1 MSDQLSNE
9 EREAMIAGD
18 RAGALDADEAAEVAF
33 LAALLADPSTWA
45 EPSAD
50 LEDAVVRAVDDAEPV
65 GDASVTP
72 IAPAAARRRAASPRR
87 RGAWSVAAVAAAVAI
102 ALGVFG
108 VVHGRTST
116 DFEARLSATGLAP
129 GASATVD
136 ITHNRAGFRVVL
148 DAHGLPPLRAGEF
161 YQAWLKNS
169 TDMLV
174 PIGSF
179 SSSDARVT
187 LWSGVDPAEYSGIS
201 VTIEAADNHQGSS
214 GRKVLVGTLHAP

>member
-33 LAALLADPSTWA
+33 LAALLADPSTWV

-50 LEDAVVRAVDDAEPV
+50 LEDAVVRALADAEPV

-72 IAPAAARRRAASPRR
+72 IAPAARRRAASPRR

-116 DFEARLSATGLAP
+116 DFEGRLSATGLAP
-129 GASATVD
+129 GARATVE

-148 DAHGLPPLRAGEF
+148 DAHGLPPLRPGEF
-161 YQAWLKNS
+161 YQAWLKNAR
-169 TDMLV
+169 DMLV

-187 LWSGVDPAEYSGIS
+187 LWSGVDPAEYSSLS
-201 VTIEAADNHQGSS
+201 VTIEAADNKQGSS
-214 GRKVLVGTLHAP
+214 GRRVLVGALRAA

>member
-1 MSDQLSNE
+1 MSERLTNE

-18 RAGALDADEAAEVAF
+18 RAGALDAEEAAEVAF
-33 LAALLADPSTWA
+33 LAALLADPSTWV
-45 EPSAD
+45 EPSAE
-50 LEDAVVRAVDDAEPV
+50 LEDAVVRAVDEAEPL

-72 IAPAAARRRAASPRR
+72 IAPAARRRSTSPRR
-87 RGAWSVAAVAAAVAI
+87 RLGWSVVAAAAAIAI

-116 DFEARLSATGLAP
+116 DFESRLSATGLAP
-129 GASATVD
+129 GAAATVN
-136 ITHNRAGFRVVL
+136 IMHNRAGFRVVL
-148 DAHGLPPLRAGEF
+148 DAHGLPPLRPGEF

-169 TDMLV
+169 TDALV

-201 VTIEAADNHQGSS
+201 VTIEAADNDQRSS

>member
-1 MSDQLSNE
+1 MSDRLSNE

-72 IAPAAARRRAASPRR
+72 IAPAARRRAASPRR

-148 DAHGLPPLRAGEF
+148 DAHGLPPLRPGEF

-169 TDMLV
+169 TNMLV

-201 VTIEAADNHQGSS
+201 VTIEAADNNQGSS
-214 GRKVLVGTLHAP
+214 HRAVLAGTLRKP

>member
-33 LAALLADPSTWA
+33 LAALLADPSTWV
-45 EPSAD
+45 EPGAD
-50 LEDAVVRAVDDAEPV
+50 LEDAVVRAVDDAEPL

-72 IAPAAARRRAASPRR
+72 IAPAARRRSSSPRR
-87 RGAWSVAAVAAAVAI
+87 RLVWSVVAAAAAVAI

-116 DFEARLSATGLAP
+116 DFESRLSATGLAP
-129 GASATVD
+129 GASGTVD

-148 DAHGLPPLRAGEF
+148 DAHGLPPLRPGEF

-169 TDMLV
+169 AGALV

-201 VTIEAADNHQGSS
+201 VTIEAADNDQGSS
-214 GRKVLVGTLHAP
+214 GRRVLVGTLRAG

>member
-1 MSDQLSNE
+1 MSDQPSNE
-9 EREAMIAGD
+9 EREALIAGD
-18 RAGALDADEAAEVAF
+18 RAGTLDADEAADVAF

-45 EPSAD
+45 EPSAR
-50 LEDAVVRAVDDAEPV
+50 LEDAVVRAVADADPV
-65 GDASVTP
+65 GEASVTP
-72 IAPAAARRRAASPRR
+72 IAPAARRRSGSRARRWTWSAA
-87 RGAWSVAAVAAAVAI
+87 AAAAVVAI
-102 ALGVFG
+102 AVGVFG
-108 VVHGRTST
+108 VMHSRTST

-129 GASATVD
+129 SASATVD

-148 DAHGLPPLRAGEF
+148 DAHGLPPLRPGEF

-169 TDMLV
+169 SGALV

-201 VTIEAADNHQGSS
+201 VTIEAADNDQGSS
-214 GRKVLVGTLHAP
+214 GRRVLVGTLRAP